1 MCYVDDPCSGCWPMT
16 ETATTGRVNGAGKRW
31 QCHHCLRT
39 FTKTEHLER
48 HVRSHTK
55 EKPFQCSVCGKSY
68 GRQYAMSC
76 FLCIPNLADESE
88 ATLYCAIR
96 KTT

>member
-1 MCYVDDPCSGCWPMT
+1 MSEAPN
-16 ETATTGRVNGAGKRW
+16 TGQGNGIGKRR
-31 QCHHCLRT
+31 QCHHCSRT

-55 EKPFQCSVCGKSY
+55 EKPFQCSVCGKNY
-68 GRQYAMSC
+68 GRQYVMLY
-76 FLCIPNLADESE
+76 FLFIPNLADESE
-88 ATLYCAIR
+88 ATLCCAIR